1 MGHKMAMKMIWRS
14 FEYDLLDFTL
24 IPKGFCPHVKEI

>member
-14 FEYDLLDFTL
+14 LEDDLLDFTL
-24 IPKGFCPHVKEI
+24 IAKDFCPRVKEI